1 MTRMRRRQ
9 VEELVRAHYRAERG
23 APDAASKARALAA
36 VRAAAAGRA
45 ADAGAGAGSCAGE
58 GASACANGLPRPVA
72 GAPAHA
78 ATMTATSASWAAH
91 TRGRMKRAWA
101 ATNAANDASREGAP
115 STARA

>member
-1 MTRMRRRQ
+1 MSRANATARQSKRQAYSSSATRCAALARRSGRPTST
-9 VEELVRAHYRAERG
+9 VA
-23 APDAASKARALAA
+23 AASMPEANENPL
-36 VRAAAAGRA
+36 
-45 ADAGAGAGSCAGE
+45 DMP
-58 GASACANGLPRPVA
+58 SAPT
-72 GAPAHA
+72 HA